1 MYGLAGQLGWVSGLG
16 AGENV
21 ISDWM
26 SNTEK
31 DSFENS
37 KRLIFDYVSI
47 IEKMILKIDIAMNIS
62 DLHPGQFIIINNRF

>member
-1 MYGLAGQLGWVSGLG
+1 MG

-31 DSFENS
+31 DSFEKL
-37 KRLIFDYVSI
+37 KRLIFNCAPF
-47 IEKMILKIDIAMNIS
+47 IEKMIWKIEI
-62 DLHPGQFIIINNRF
+62 DLYGNAIGIVKI

>member
-1 MYGLAGQLGWVSGLG
+1 MSIRLG

-31 DSFENS
+31 DSFEKL
-37 KRLIFDYVSI
+37 KRSIFNCAPFCAPF
-47 IEKMILKIDIAMNIS
+47 IEKMIWKIEI
-62 DLHPGQFIIINNRF
+62 DLYGNAIGIVKI

>member
-1 MYGLAGQLGWVSGLG
+1 MSIRLG

-31 DSFENS
+31 DSFEKL
-37 KRLIFDYVSI
+37 KRSIFNCAPF
-47 IEKMILKIDIAMNIS
+47 IEKMIWKIEI
-62 DLHPGQFIIINNRF
+62 DLYGNAIGIVKI